1 MENSRKLV
9 LKKISLRC
17 QEPVGKTVMPGVI
30 VFDLNELKNC
40 DVEKLKHSFMFAYLS
55 IHS

>member
-1 MENSRKLV
+1 
-9 LKKISLRC
+9 
-17 QEPVGKTVMPGVI
+17 MPGVI

-40 DVEKLKHSFMFAYLS
+40 DVEKLKHSFMFAHLS